1 MTKSEVNKLADDM
14 LALCMKIPELQG
26 FVAVI
31 QVVLNLTKTAIPLVF
46 GGDTVA
52 VEPQKMAAVR
62 DILPPEEDIRRA
74 LNGAI
79 LFSMVAEKLA
89 EVKKDEIGSEIVLS
103 TKPSDFD
110 GEDWFNNQQRFAS

>member
-1 MTKSEVNKLADDM
+1 MTESEVNKLADDM